1 MKFNNTLQKIRRSSL
16 LPGAIA
22 GALGVSVLFATGAAA
37 QPSASHDVPD
47 GRRPTVGFVHGA
59 FADASGWSGE
69 VERLQREGYPVIAPA
84 NPLRG
89 VSSDAAYVASVLD
102 TVTGPIVLVGH
113 SYGGVVITN
122 AAAITKNANN
132 IKALVYIAAYIPD
145 VGQAAQSL
153 TPLPGS
159 QIVLPLP
166 GVTAPTVILRPCPP
180 ANCGGPGVD
189 AYIDP
194 DNFRQVFAADL
205 PAKQTAVMAATQ
217 RPASLV
223 AFGEPSAFAAWK
235 SIPSFALVATEDN
248 AIGTAN
254 VRAMAQH
261 AGAHIVEVRA
271 SHAVLVSQPNAVVRL
286 IHTAAGADD

>member
-1 MKFNNTLQKIRRSSL
+1 MKFNNMFHAAKRGAL
-16 LPGAIA
+16 LPAAIA
-22 GALGVSVLFATGAAA
+22 GVLGVSVLFATGAAA
-37 QPSASHDVPD
+37 QPAGSRDKPD
-47 GRRPTVGFVHGA
+47 GPKPTVVFVHGA
-59 FADASGWSGE
+59 FADASGWSAE
-69 VERLQREGYPVIAPA
+69 VEQLQREGYPVIAPA

-89 VSSDAAYVASVLD
+89 VSSDAGYIASVLD

-122 AAAITKNANN
+122 AAAMTK
-132 IKALVYIAAYIPD
+132 
-145 VGQAAQSL
+145 
-153 TPLPGS
+153 T
-159 QIVLPLP
+159 P
-166 GVTAPTVILRPCPP
+166 GVPATVILRPCPP
-180 ANCGGPGVD
+180 ANCGAGFD

-194 DNFRQVFAADL
+194 VNFRQVFAADL

-235 SIPSFALVATEDN
+235 TIPAFALVATEDN

-261 AGAHIVEVRA
+261 AGAQIVEVKA

>member
-1 MKFNNTLQKIRRSSL
+1 MKFNNQFHEIKRSTLV
-16 LPGAIA
+16 PAAIA
-22 GALGVSVLFATGAAA
+22 GALVVSVLFTAGVAA
-37 QPSASHDVPD
+37 QPGSHDKPD
-47 GRRPTVGFVHGA
+47 GPKPTVVFVHGA
-59 FADASGWSGE
+59 FADGSGWSGE

-122 AAAITKNANN
+122 AAAMTKNANN

-145 VGQAAQSL
+145 VGQAAKDL

-180 ANCGGPGVD
+180 ANCGAGFD

-194 DNFRQVFAADL
+194 ANFRQVFAADL
-205 PAKQTAVMAATQ
+205 TAQQTAVMAATQ

-223 AFGEPSAFAAWK
+223 ALLEPSAFAAWK
-235 SIPSFALVATEDN
+235 SIPSFALVATADN

-261 AGAHIVEVRA
+261 AGAHIVEVKA

-286 IHTAAGADD
+286 IHAAAGADD

>member
-1 MKFNNTLQKIRRSSL
+1 MKFNTVRHMVNRSSL
-16 LPGAIA
+16 LPTAIA
-22 GALGVSVLFATGAAA
+22 SALGVSVLFATGAAA
-37 QPSASHDVPD
+37 APHDKPAEPK
-47 GRRPTVGFVHGA
+47 PTVVLVHGA
-59 FADASGWSGE
+59 FADATGWSGV

-89 VSSDAAYVASVLD
+89 VSSDAAYIASVLD
-102 TVTGPIVLVGH
+102 TVTGPVILVGH

-122 AAAITKNANN
+122 AAAMTTNPKTIV
-132 IKALVYIAAYIPD
+132 KALVYIAAYIPD
-145 VGQAAQSL
+145 VGQAAKDL

-159 QIVLPLP
+159 QIVLPGL

-180 ANCGGPGVD
+180 ANCAAKFD

-194 DNFRQVFAADL
+194 DDFRQVFAADL
-205 PAKQTAVMAATQ
+205 PAGQTAVMAATQ

-223 AFGEPSAFAAWK
+223 ALGEPSAFAAWH

-254 VRAMAQH
+254 VRAMAEH
-261 AGAHIVEVRA
+261 AGAHIVSIKA
-271 SHAVLVSQPNAVVRL
+271 SHAVLVSQPDAVVRL
-286 IHTAAGADD
+286 IHTAAGADN

>member
-1 MKFNNTLQKIRRSSL
+1 MNFDNRFHQVKRSSL
-16 LPGAIA
+16 LPAAIA
-22 GALGVSVLFATGAAA
+22 GALVVSVVFTAGAAA
-37 QPSASHDVPD
+37 QPAGSHEKPD
-47 GRRPTVGFVHGA
+47 RPKPTVVFVHGA
-59 FADASGWSGE
+59 FADASGWSAE
-69 VERLQREGYPVIAPA
+69 VEQLQREGYPVIAPA

-89 VSSDAAYVASVLD
+89 VSSDAGYIASVLD

-122 AAAITKNANN
+122 AAAMTQNTNN

-145 VGQAAQSL
+145 VGQAAQVL

-159 QIVLPLP
+159 QIVLPGTP
-166 GVTAPTVILRPCPP
+166 GVPPTVILRPCPP
-180 ANCGGPGVD
+180 ANCGAGFD

-194 DNFRQVFAADL
+194 VNFRQVFAADL
-205 PAKQTAVMAATQ
+205 PATQTAVMAATQ

-223 AFGEPSAFAAWK
+223 AFGEPSAFAAWRT
-235 SIPSFALVATEDN
+235 IPSFALVATADN

-261 AGAHIVEVRA
+261 AGARIVEVNA

-286 IHTAAGADD
+286 IHTAAGTDD

>member
-1 MKFNNTLQKIRRSSL
+1 MKFNNQSHQIKRSIVV
-16 LPGAIA
+16 PAAIA
-22 GALGVSVLFATGAAA
+22 GALVVSVLFTAGAAA
-37 QPSASHDVPD
+37 RPARSPAKLEAPK
-47 GRRPTVGFVHGA
+47 PTVVFVHGA
-59 FADASGWSGE
+59 FADASGWSAE

-122 AAAITKNANN
+122 AAAMTQNAKNIA
-132 IKALVYIAAYIPD
+132 ALVYIAAYIPD
-145 VGQAAQSL
+145 VGQAAQGL

-166 GVTAPTVILRPCPP
+166 GVAAPTVILRPCPP
-180 ANCGGPGVD
+180 ANCGAGFD

-194 DNFRQVFAADL
+194 VNFRQVFAADV
-205 PAKQTAVMAATQ
+205 PARQAALMAATQ

-223 AFGEPSAFAAWK
+223 AFGEPSSFAAWK
-235 SIPSFALVATEDN
+235 NIPSTT
-248 AIGTAN
+248 GTA
-254 VRAMAQH
+254 
-261 AGAHIVEVRA
+261 
-271 SHAVLVSQPNAVVRL
+271 S
-286 IHTAAGADD
+286 ADLRTGTCR